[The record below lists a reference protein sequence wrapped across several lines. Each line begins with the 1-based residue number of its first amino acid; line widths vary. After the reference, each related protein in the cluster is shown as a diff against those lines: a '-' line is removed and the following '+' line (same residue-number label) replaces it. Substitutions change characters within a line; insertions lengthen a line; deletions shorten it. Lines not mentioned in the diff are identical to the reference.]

1 MDVKLFSM
9 SKIENRKKEMATVT
23 FLLSSMI
30 EQNDEVFHQTMLSLV
45 GEIGGFLGLFLGFS
59 LLDLKNLE
67 AKITE
72 LFNHKN

>member
-1 MDVKLFSM
+1 M
-9 SKIENRKKEMATVT
+9 SKIENRKKEMATVK

-30 EQNDEVFHQTMLSLV
+30 EKNDEVFHQTMLSLV